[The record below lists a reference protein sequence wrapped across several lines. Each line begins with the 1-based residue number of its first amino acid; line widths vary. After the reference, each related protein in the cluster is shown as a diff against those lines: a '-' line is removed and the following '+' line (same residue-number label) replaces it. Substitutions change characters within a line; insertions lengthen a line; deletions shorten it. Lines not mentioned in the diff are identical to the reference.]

1 MGPFFDVSA
10 GQNTSL
16 TEPKEHFSYRSPFD
30 SCLIMKNRNPIKWPT
45 LFYSSRQSFQRFMEK
60 VLWVLP
66 HTHRRRIKTEANAKV
81 VAAVWGTELDSIPCR
96 TTDLPPWLIWRK
108 DWMNKAY
115 LAKWMLWKRWMII
128 WFTPYQTTALPK
140 WMFFQKL
147 LYAHT
152 ANLTLP
158 SWCFELQSKPEY
170 WIRMN
175 RLVKFL
181 IYYYLLK
188 INFSPF
194 DCIRVTKQS

>member
-96 TTDLPPWLIWRK
+96 TTDLPPGWFEEKTEWIKPTWR
-108 DWMNKAY
+108 NG
-115 LAKWMLWKRWMII
+115 
-128 WFTPYQTTALPK
+128 
-140 WMFFQKL
+140 
-147 LYAHT
+147 
-152 ANLTLP
+152 
-158 SWCFELQSKPEY
+158 CFEKDGWSSGLHHSKPPLY
-170 WIRMN
+170 QN
-175 RLVKFL
+175 GCSSK
-181 IYYYLLK
+181 
-188 INFSPF
+188 NF
-194 DCIRVTKQS
+194 CMLTQLT